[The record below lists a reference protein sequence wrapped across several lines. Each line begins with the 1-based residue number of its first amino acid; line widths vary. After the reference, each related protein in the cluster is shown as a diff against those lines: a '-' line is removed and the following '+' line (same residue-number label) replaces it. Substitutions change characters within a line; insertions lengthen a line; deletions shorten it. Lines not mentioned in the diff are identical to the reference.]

1 MAKQD
6 DSIPPVFLIL
16 SAAYISDEMAA
27 ELGYIPPAFLPLG
40 GQRLFEH
47 QSKLATG
54 KVYLS
59 LPHDYKILPV
69 DQKTIARLGINV
81 IRPGP
86 DLSLRESALFVLES
100 INHSGSIEV
109 LFGDTLVQGR
119 KSEHPDLVSYQND
132 PANYFWSY
140 YSPDNPD
147 TPFTSGYGRGLSKRR
162 ILCGHFKMSSAKLLQ
177 NSLENAESYVEAL
190 NLYERKKP
198 FAKEPVVAWFD
209 FGHLALYYRSKREF
223 SVTRAFNNIESDGI
237 TVRKSSAQTSKM
249 RAESIWFRDLPYD
262 LRPYAPRY
270 LGKFDRNH
278 RAGYRLEYI
287 YQPLLSDLYVFG
299 NLPGHVW
306 CEILSGCFDF
316 LDVAG
321 KHRPSE
327 ESPESSEEFAAN
339 FFTQMFAEKT
349 KTRFSEFLS
358 LSGFVLDL
366 DLSLN
371 DTKVGPIDA
380 LLDKLLAQI
389 RPTSPSDI
397 RFMHGDFFFG
407 NTFFDFKSV
416 RVLTIDPRAMT
427 WSGLP
432 SYYGDYRYDI
442 AKLCHSIV
450 GKYDHILHSRSRLI
464 EHSPT
469 QWEFSPTD
477 VLEPLQISDLLFDL
491 AEQKYGI
498 TKRELLSMTA
508 LLFFSMLPLHA
519 DSKTRQMH
527 LFANALRVALLSME
541 AE

>member
-1 MAKQD
+1 MAEHD
-6 DSIPPVFLIL
+6 VSIPPVFLIL

-59 LPHDYKILPV
+59 LPHDYQILPV
-69 DQKTIARLGINV
+69 DQKTIEHLDINV
-81 IRPGP
+81 IRPEP
-86 DLSLRESALFVLES
+86 DLSLRESVLFALGE
-100 INHSGSIEV
+100 INHSGPVEI

-132 PANYFWSY
+132 PANHFWSY
-140 YSPDNPD
+140 YSPENPD
-147 TPFTSGYGRGLSKRR
+147 IPFTSGYGEGLSERR

-177 NSLENAESYVEAL
+177 SSLENAESFVEAL
-190 NLYERKKP
+190 NFYERRKT
-198 FAKEPVVAWFD
+198 FAKEPVTAWFD
-209 FGHLALYYRSKREF
+209 FGHLALYYQSKREF
-223 SVTRAFNNIESDGI
+223 SVARAFNSIESDGI
-237 TVRKSSAQTSKM
+237 TVRKSSAQTNKM

-270 LGKFDRNH
+270 LGQSDKNH
-278 RAGYRLEYI
+278 RAGYRLEYV

-299 NLPGHVW
+299 NLPSHVW
-306 CEILSGCFDF
+306 STILSGCFDF
-316 LDVAG
+316 LDAAG
-321 KHRPSE
+321 KHRPSKD
-327 ESPESSEEFAAN
+327 SPESSETFSTD
-339 FFTQMFAEKT
+339 FFIQMFAEKT
-349 KTRFSEFLS
+349 KVRFAEFLS
-358 LSGFVLDL
+358 AADFMPDPQLL
-366 DLSLN
+366 LN
-371 DTKVGPIDA
+371 GTKVGPIDA
-380 LLDKLLAQI
+380 LLDRLLAQI
-389 RPTSPSDI
+389 RPTTPNDI

-407 NTFFDFKSV
+407 NIFFDFKAV

-432 SYYGDYRYDI
+432 TYYGDYRYDI

-469 QWEFSPTD
+469 QWEFSSTD
-477 VLEPLQISDLLFDL
+477 IPEPLQISDLLFDL
-491 AEQKYGI
+491 VEKKYNI
-498 TKRELLSMTA
+498 PKRELLSMTA

-519 DSKTRQMH
+519 ESKTRQKH
-527 LFANALRVALLSME
+527 LFANALRVALLSTE
-541 AE
+541 AK